1 MPFGGQK
8 ICTDCREELL
18 LRKTR
23 IGDNSCRKCG
33 RALYREDEYCA
44 DCKSHT
50 HAFDRGLSLFI
61 YNDPVRRSIAYFK
74 YKGRQEY
81 ADYYAE
87 EMVRSLGRQILSL
100 KPDVLIPVPISTG
113 RRKKRGY
120 NQAELLADR
129 IGKLLKIRVEK
140 DLMVRVRDTAPQK
153 ELGRAGRRKNL
164 KRGFKI
170 RADVVKL
177 KTAIIID
184 DIYTTGST
192 ADEMA
197 RVLKKAGTDRVYVV
211 TLSSGIAA

>member
-1 MPFGGQK
+1 M
-8 ICTDCREELL
+8 
-18 LRKTR
+18 
-23 IGDNSCRKCG
+23 
-33 RALYREDEYCA
+33 
-44 DCKSHT
+44 
-50 HAFDRGLSLFI
+50 SLFI

-74 YKGRQEY
+74 YKGRREY

-87 EMVRSLGRQILSL
+87 EMVRNLGRKILSL
-100 KPDVLIPVPISTG
+100 KPDVLIPVPISTE

-120 NQAELLADR
+120 NQAELLAEG
-129 IGKLLKIRVEK
+129 IGRLLNIRVEK

-153 ELGRAGRRKNL
+153 ELDRAGRRKNL

-177 KTAIIID
+177 ETAIIID

-192 ADEMA
+192 ADEIA

-211 TLSSGIAA
+211 TLSSGLAA